1 MTNNDENLFTSYLDS
16 FFFVVGLF
24 NSTAHFPIQLS
35 FSLTFKSSLKDVL
48 NGFSPTLNLA
58 FSLSYGVF
66 CKRQK
71 VKCSTFY
78 QSLAS
83 LCYILVSKSSVPKD
97 HGNSILIFNSRKAW
111 NITGY

>member
-35 FSLTFKSSLKDVL
+35 SLTFKSSLKDVL
-48 NGFSPTLNLA
+48 NGFSPTLNHG

-66 CKRQK
+66 CKE
-71 VKCSTFY
+71 T
-78 QSLAS
+78 
-83 LCYILVSKSSVPKD
+83 KS
-97 HGNSILIFNSRKAW
+97 
-111 NITGY
+111 